1 MKHILVPFNGRQS
14 TWHAVHPHNPLLK
27 SHSLLLKSTLSFTRC
42 SDVYERLNTVMLH
55 STLIKPDSD
64 ASFLNQSNISVY
76 DTSSPGS
83 SACMQVF
90 KSIYQDLNRF
100 GLYESQCTLCK
111 SSLQAFISCVMALQ
125 SVHKHHILQTS
136 KNNTNQTSCFHRQ
149 HTKQGK
155 FLFFQFLYKLV
166 THQK

>member
-64 ASFLNQSNISVY
+64 ASFLNQSNISVH
-76 DTSSPGS
+76 DTSSPGT

-90 KSIYQDLNRF
+90 KSIHQDLNRF
-100 GLYESQCTLCK
+100 GLYEGQCTLCTL
-111 SSLQAFISCVMALQ
+111 SSCVMALQ

-136 KNNTNQTSCFHRQ
+136 KYKNNQTSCFS
-149 HTKQGK
+149 
-155 FLFFQFLYKLV
+155 
-166 THQK
+166 